1 MDDILKSLYLRLDA
15 NANNLTDSAIGKILV
30 KIVYASGNSITKKE
44 LFDRYAKLNGQ
55 KKANEPELTTI
66 LTSLIGVELLKRGST
81 YYLSQNR
88 VNQIKK
94 AETESYDRKKEILKQ
109 YFGKLYSSEETIAK
123 WLQDVT
129 IHFFELFSD
138 EWISDLVTGH
148 HAVNHNESSIKDMVE
163 KRTANNKE
171 LDKMDK
177 TVLPKRFCDFV
188 NDNMTIVNDYLWE
201 YGTSAFAAKLIKN
214 KHGVNAITLDA
225 FKNSRCVLDTNI
237 LLFIALDSRYK
248 DGIVALER
256 VFEDL
261 NIEVGYLYITK
272 KEYQDKVQTQKN
284 LTMHNLEN
292 YGYKIT
298 SLPTDDFTNY
308 AKALQCQTEE
318 DFERFFEEKTKLPK
332 YVHNSWPIKLFD
344 DDASLVEV
352 IDSAQENIEKKN
364 SLNSLYYNQKGY
376 DKRPNALRHDI
387 GLLEG
392 VQFLRKSSKYFIIS
406 EEACVNLFSK
416 ERPSANKLPLAM
428 RIETL
433 INVLAVNNGGDTF
446 EASNY
451 VSLFAN
457 IIRTGMAPYK
467 NTFKQEELY
476 DLFDMDN
483 QIAQLHEEEVESIVE
498 QMHDLMLQG
507 TSEKE
512 LNRTLK
518 SLVTKGKIKTVSD
531 LDSTKEELML
541 VRKQAARSKQEADQ
555 IKKAVYN
562 KYKTEEVEK
571 YDKDTAKLKLKYK
584 LLIPLLVIAVS
595 FVFMIVAYIKLGSD
609 SLLISIVSGVLVN
622 IISYWITNILLLPQK
637 IKDRDRSRDTS
648 IDNAVRSK
656 MEAFVK

>member
-1 MDDILKSLYLRLDA
+1 M
-15 NANNLTDSAIGKILV
+15 
-30 KIVYASGNSITKKE
+30 
-44 LFDRYAKLNGQ
+44 
-55 KKANEPELTTI
+55 
-66 LTSLIGVELLKRGST
+66 
-81 YYLSQNR
+81 
-88 VNQIKK
+88 
-94 AETESYDRKKEILKQ
+94 
-109 YFGKLYSSEETIAK
+109 
-123 WLQDVT
+123 
-129 IHFFELFSD
+129 
-138 EWISDLVTGH
+138 
-148 HAVNHNESSIKDMVE
+148 
-163 KRTANNKE
+163 
-171 LDKMDK
+171 
-177 TVLPKRFCDFV
+177 
-188 NDNMTIVNDYLWE
+188 
-201 YGTSAFAAKLIKN
+201 
-214 KHGVNAITLDA
+214 
-225 FKNSRCVLDTNI
+225 
-237 LLFIALDSRYK
+237 
-248 DGIVALER
+248 
-256 VFEDL
+256 
-261 NIEVGYLYITK
+261 
-272 KEYQDKVQTQKN
+272 
-284 LTMHNLEN
+284 
-292 YGYKIT
+292 
-298 SLPTDDFTNY
+298 
-308 AKALQCQTEE
+308 
-318 DFERFFEEKTKLPK
+318 
-332 YVHNSWPIKLFD
+332 
-344 DDASLVEV
+344 
-352 IDSAQENIEKKN
+352 
-364 SLNSLYYNQKGY
+364 
-376 DKRPNALRHDI
+376 
-387 GLLEG
+387 
-392 VQFLRKSSKYFIIS
+392 RKSSKYFIIS

>member
-308 AKALQCQTEE
+308 AKDLQCQTEE

-332 YVHNSWPIKLFD
+332 YVHNSCPIKLFD

-352 IDSAQENIEKKN
+352 IDRAQGNIEKKN

-392 VQFLRKSSKYFIIS
+392 VQFLCKS
-406 EEACVNLFSK
+406 
-416 ERPSANKLPLAM
+416 
-428 RIETL
+428 
-433 INVLAVNNGGDTF
+433 
-446 EASNY
+446 SNY

-512 LNRTLK
+512 LTRTLK

-609 SLLISIVSGVLVN
+609 SLLISIVSGVVVD
-622 IISYWITNILLLPQK
+622 IISSWITNILLLPQK

-656 MEAFVK
+656 MAAFVK